1 MVDVQ
6 CVMIST
12 AETACILYQW
22 PILPIIHPV
31 EVAVKNL
38 NEVLS
43 EDDPAQTLKALKNP
57 DGNFPFIYQE
67 ASRYHK
73 ALLKERKEG
82 LPATILVS
90 GFLDWSLYVR
100 ISSLGPQATP

>member
-1 MVDVQ
+1 MK
-6 CVMIST
+6 S
-12 AETACILYQW
+12 
-22 PILPIIHPV
+22 
-31 EVAVKNL
+31 L

-82 LPATILVS
+82 LPSTILVS
-90 GFLDWSLYVR
+90 GFLELSSYSWESAVHRPSLVIHVHVHVVLYAIKHWTNEEMDRV
-100 ISSLGPQATP
+100 

>member
-1 MVDVQ
+1 ML
-6 CVMIST
+6 
-12 AETACILYQW
+12 AR
-22 PILPIIHPV
+22 PFLPLLTTV
-31 EVAVKNL
+31 EVAVKSL
-38 NEVLS
+38 NEVLG

-90 GFLDWSLYVR
+90 GFLSSQLGV
-100 ISSLGPQATP
+100 SSLVPRPLSVFRIARTKQTLKTWS

>member
-1 MVDVQ
+1 MK
-6 CVMIST
+6 S
-12 AETACILYQW
+12 
-22 PILPIIHPV
+22 
-31 EVAVKNL
+31 L

-43 EDDPAQTLKALKNP
+43 EDNPAQTLKALKNP

-82 LPATILVS
+82 LPSTILVS
-90 GFLDWSLYVR
+90 GFVELSIAIAGNQQSSGQAQLYM
-100 ISSLGPQATP
+100 

>member
-1 MVDVQ
+1 MK
-6 CVMIST
+6 S
-12 AETACILYQW
+12 
-22 PILPIIHPV
+22 
-31 EVAVKNL
+31 L

-43 EDDPAQTLKALKNP
+43 EDNPAQTLKALKNP

-82 LPATILVS
+82 LPSTILVS
-90 GFLDWSLYVR
+90 GFVERS
-100 ISSLGPQATP
+100 IAIAGNQQF

>member
-1 MVDVQ
+1 MR
-6 CVMIST
+6 
-12 AETACILYQW
+12 
-22 PILPIIHPV
+22 
-31 EVAVKNL
+31 NL

-43 EDDPAQTLKALKNP
+43 KDDPAQTLKALKNP

-67 ASRYHK
+67 VSRYHK

-90 GFLDWSLYVR
+90 GFLDLC
-100 ISSLGPQATP
+100 LAGN